1 MKLGFLTEALSKRQR
16 EVGFYLEQDDY
27 NILLQRRGEITPV
40 AVFSQ
45 HASLKDILVV
55 AEQELGAMTNGVTF
69 SKRDALCPDCG
80 TEAQSKANEGIADN
94 LRSYWANLAN
104 GSAHM

>member
-45 HASLKDILVV
+45 HASLEDILAV
-55 AEQELGAMTNGVTF
+55 AEQELGEMTNGVTF
-69 SKRDALCPDCG
+69 SKRNALCPDCG
-80 TEAQSKANEGIADN
+80 TD
-94 LRSYWANLAN
+94 LAAEREVFSHDTLWDGHN
-104 GSAHM
+104 CRGEVK

>member
-16 EVGFYLEQDDY
+16 EAGFYLEQDDHH
-27 NILLQRRGEITPV
+27 ILLQRKGEIIPV

-45 HASLKDILVV
+45 HASLKDILAV

-69 SKRDALCPDCG
+69 SKRNALCPDCG
-80 TEAQSKANEGIADN
+80 TD
-94 LRSYWANLAN
+94 LAAEREVFSQN
-104 GSAHM
+104 KLWDGHSCRGDRK